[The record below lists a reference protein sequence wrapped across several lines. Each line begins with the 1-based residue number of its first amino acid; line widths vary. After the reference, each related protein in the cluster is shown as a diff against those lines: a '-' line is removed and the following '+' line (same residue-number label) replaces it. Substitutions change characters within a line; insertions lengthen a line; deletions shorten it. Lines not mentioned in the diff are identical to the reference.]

1 MAEEKPS
8 TNDRPDDRPGDRRG
22 TIPFVSDAADAPD
35 QEPPA
40 DANLDKAVA
49 AEEAL
54 RSRHPNAGTIPQRK
68 EDGPHITGAV
78 KPQND

>member
-1 MAEEKPS
+1 MAEDKPS
-8 TNDRPDDRPGDRRG
+8 TRDRRG

-35 QEPPA
+35 QEPPV
-40 DANLDKAVA
+40 DANFDKQIA

-54 RSRHPNAGTIPQRK
+54 KARHPNAGTIPLK
-68 EDGPHITGAV
+68 EEDGPHITGAV

>member
-1 MAEEKPS
+1 MAEQKPS
-8 TNDRPDDRPGDRRG
+8 GGDRRG

-40 DANLDKAVA
+40 DANVERQIA

-54 RSRHPNAGTIPQRK
+54 KAGHANAGTIPQRK
-68 EDGPHITGAV
+68 DDGTPHITGEV